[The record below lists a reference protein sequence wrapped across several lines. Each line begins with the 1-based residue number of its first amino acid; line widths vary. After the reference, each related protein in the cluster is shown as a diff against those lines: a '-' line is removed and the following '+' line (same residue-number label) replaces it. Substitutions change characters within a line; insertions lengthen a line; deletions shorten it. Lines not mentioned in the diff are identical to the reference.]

1 MTVSVI
7 LVPYDES
14 QPLVTHLV
22 SWDINHSTFEHDIAH
37 LLNSQCCRDYHFE
50 TAPLL
55 RPRCRSRSST
65 NEKNEN
71 TQAGLYAYYHIPS
84 RRHARSL
91 RNVRA
96 TRLAMACGL
105 HSLRFYGPVLLV
117 RSYFGCRTNYENL
130 SINEVWGA
138 CCISPDLRLSIQH
151 DIASKMGR
159 IKDGNHDNNNNEGGG
174 GIAVPEWL
182 ADAAQQNYH
191 DEAELNK
198 VIQAM
203 NPPDGGEVV
212 DDYDEDEIDDED
224 SDDNDSGG
232 SDDND
237 EQNIGEK
244 NNTKMRHSVVTL
256 FRSSCSLTDINNAI
270 NTTEFVAKIPLC
282 IHCRRSSTATTV
294 VQLCDVC
301 EGVYFCSNNCCKED
315 GWSHDCLCLTWSI
328 YTLLHRRQ
336 LSRFNN
342 NTFGNWQKMLT
353 SRPYQLSDEPYEMF
367 MHSLLLGK
375 EVKDDAELSSWWY
388 TEMGGWSGGHSTSA
402 SHVDVTIRM
411 SYKQGFAPIVDI
423 PEECR
428 ITDNDVT
435 RCCCSVADHSLPI
448 RTNNVGLLTLSSWQE
463 YYTLRNIPPSS
474 PVCLLLTFPL
484 TIYHA
489 IEKYGEVPV
498 TVAKM
503 LDRPLRIHVV
513 GAEKEINF
521 LDMFKEVMFLLPED
535 IKVCD
540 MTLTVMLFFVA
551 AIYWSLVI
559 ISHLHTIRFCLPACL
574 ILLLLAGTCPCG

>member
-14 QPLVTHLV
+14 QELITHFV
-22 SWDINHSTFEHDIAH
+22 SWDNNHHSIFEYDIAH
-37 LLNSQCCRDYHFE
+37 LLNPQCGKDYHFE

-55 RPRCRSRSST
+55 RPQCGSSTST

-71 TQAGLYAYYHIPS
+71 NKAAGLYAYFHIPS
-84 RRHARSL
+84 PQRHTHSI

-105 HSLRFYGPVLLV
+105 HSLRFYGPVVLV
-117 RSYFGCRTNYENL
+117 RSFGCSYNFMNL

-138 CCISPDLRLSIQH
+138 CCISPDLRHSILL
-151 DIASKMGR
+151 DIASKMGFL
-159 IKDGNHDNNNNEGGG
+159 KDGNTDNNNNGGG
-174 GIAVPEWL
+174 GGVIEVPEWL

-203 NPPDGGEVV
+203 NPPSECDVV
-212 DDYDEDEIDDED
+212 DDNNEDEIDDVD
-224 SDDNDSGG
+224 SDDNVSGG
-232 SDDND
+232 SDD
-237 EQNIGEK
+237 EQNIRK
-244 NNTKMRHSVVTL
+244 VNTKMRHSVVTL
-256 FRSSCSLTDINNAI
+256 SSSSRSITDTNNTSM
-270 NTTEFVAKIPLC
+270 TTEFVAKTPLC
-282 IHCRRSSTATTV
+282 IHCRRSSTTTTTTAA
-294 VQLCDVC
+294 VQLCSGC
-301 EGVYFCSNNCCKED
+301 EGVYFCSNNNCCKED

-328 YTLLHRRQ
+328 YTRLHRHQ
-336 LSRFNN
+336 LSTFTN
-342 NTFGNWQKMLT
+342 NTFGNWQTMLT
-353 SRPYQLSDEPYEMF
+353 SRSFQLSDKPYETF
-367 MHSLLLGK
+367 IHSLLLGN
-375 EVKDDAELSSWWY
+375 EDEDSAQLLSSLSSWWC
-388 TEMGGWSGGHSTSA
+388 TEMGGWLGGQSTSA
-402 SHVDVTIRM
+402 SHVDFTTRM

-428 ITDNDVT
+428 IVD
-435 RCCCSVADHSLPI
+435 DHSLSI
-448 RTNNVGLLTLSSWQE
+448 RKNGVGLLTLSSWQD

-498 TVAKM
+498 TVARM
-503 LDRPLRIHVV
+503 LNRPLRIHVV

-535 IKVCD
+535 IKVC
-540 MTLTVMLFFVA
+540 
-551 AIYWSLVI
+551 
-559 ISHLHTIRFCLPACL
+559 
-574 ILLLLAGTCPCG
+574 